1 MATTYDAQNEK
12 FKSFI
17 NYIQGVLKINKF
29 NTVEQAYVYE
39 TDIEKTKFTIDLDHY
54 FKIEDSILKIDH
66 EQDLNRKINNLINV
80 MKKKW
85 NQKLPIM
92 IIQAISNRENLMNNP
107 KYVGILNDLIVSTSN
122 LPLTNKQK

>member
-29 NTVEQAYVYE
+29 NTVEQAY
-39 TDIEKTKFTIDLDHY
+39 
-54 FKIEDSILKIDH
+54 
-66 EQDLNRKINNLINV
+66 
-80 MKKKW
+80 
-85 NQKLPIM
+85 
-92 IIQAISNRENLMNNP
+92 AISNRENLMNNP